1 LAEKD
6 LDLTEIELTG
16 GERPKFAYP
25 PQLVI
30 VDGGRGQVN
39 AAARAFAELGIT
51 DITLVGLAKRLEEI
65 WFPDQSYPVILP
77 RHSEALYLVQRIRDE
92 AHRFAITF
100 HRSKR
105 SRLMVESLLDEI
117 PTLGEVRRQALLDH
131 FGSVAAL
138 KKASL
143 DEIAQLPGIGIKT
156 AETIINALSAV
167 ESQSHVDTATGE
179 ILDR

>member
-1 LAEKD
+1 M
-6 LDLTEIELTG
+6 
-16 GERPKFAYP
+16 
-25 PQLVI
+25 I

-39 AAARAFAELGIT
+39 AAARAFSELGIT

-65 WFPDQSYPVILP
+65 WFPGESYPVILP

-105 SRLMVESLLDEI
+105 SKLMLESLLDEI
-117 PTLGEVRRQALLDH
+117 PSLGEVRRQALLEK

-138 KKASL
+138 RKSSAK
-143 DEIAQLPGIGIKT
+143 EIAQIPGIGEKT
-156 AETIINALSAV
+156 AESIWNSVSAK
-167 ESQSHVDTATGE
+167 EASEYVDTQTGE
-179 ILDR
+179 IITNN